1 MLYPAMDAR
10 RDSGR
15 VEAVELWHRSDSMSY
30 QLIHGDC
37 LEVMP
42 TLADKSIDAIICD
55 PPYGTTNCS
64 WDSVIPFEPLWT
76 QYKRIIKPRGA
87 IVLFGSQPFTSAL
100 VMSNIEWFR
109 DALVWDKVAPTGYLD
124 ANRKHLKSHEDIL
137 IFSDGQ
143 TTYNPQKTQGQPYT
157 HNGRSSNFNGYS
169 AADTTKTVCDGLRY
183 PKSIV
188 TESSSTAAYKRY
200 HPTQKP
206 VDLLAYLIRTYTNE
220 GETVLDNTMG
230 SGSTIVAAIQEGR
243 RAIGIEQDAGYF
255 QIAQK
260 RCEEATYQPSLF
272 APQPTQWQPVAMFG
286 DD

>member
-1 MLYPAMDAR
+1 
-10 RDSGR
+10 
-15 VEAVELWHRSDSMSY
+15 MSY
-30 QLIHGDC
+30 KLINGDC

-42 TLADKSIDAIICD
+42 TLADKSIDSIICD
-55 PPYGTTNCS
+55 LPYGTTNCS
-64 WDSVIPFEPLWT
+64 WDSVIPFEPLWA

-100 VMSNIEWFR
+100 IMSNIDWFKYCW
-109 DALVWDKVAPTGYLD
+109 VWDKNRGNGHLVA
-124 ANRKHLKSHEDIL
+124 KHRPLQQTEDIAV
-137 IFSDGQ
+137 FCN
-143 TTYNPQKTQGQPYT
+143 T
-157 HNGRSSNFNGYS
+157 SSNYFPQMS
-169 AADTTKTVCDGLRY
+169 KRETPRKFLSSPSQTAIMTKQVYQTEFRREDYHERFPVNLLNFPWSNRDGL
-183 PKSIV
+183 
-188 TESSSTAAYKRY
+188 

-220 GETVLDNTMG
+220 GETVLDNTTG

-272 APQPTQWQPVAMFG
+272 TQPAEEYQTAAMFG